1 MGTPGR
7 VTSEEELIQEFLAP
21 LAAGFPGAFGLAD
34 DCAILAAPPGEE
46 LVVTTDAVAEG
57 VHFLPDDAP
66 EDIAWKAVAVN
77 VSDLAGKGATPI
89 AYVMSLAFP
98 EAPYVSWLERFTAGL
113 AAVQGRY
120 GLALAGGDSDRR
132 PGAPLSITITA
143 FGSCPAGRMV
153 RRGTA
158 RAGDKLFV
166 SGTLGDGAAGLALR
180 KEPGLARTWGLTTEE
195 RGELVG
201 RYLRPMPRTALSRA
215 LRGCASAA
223 MDISDGLA
231 KDLGR
236 LCKASGV
243 SAIVEAGALPLSAP
257 MRKITQAAPERL
269 ADALS
274 GGDDYE
280 ILAAVAPG
288 NTAAFRDAARQ
299 AGETVTEIGVVGPGT
314 GVEIRDAAGRPVHVE
329 TPGWEHF

>member
-1 MGTPGR
+1 MAGPRR
-7 VTSEEELIQEFLAP
+7 VASEEALIQEYLAP
-21 LAAGFPGAFGLAD
+21 LAAGFPGAYGLAD
-34 DCAILAAPPGEE
+34 DCATIAAPAGEE

-57 VHFLPDDAP
+57 VHFLPGDAP
-66 EDIAWKAVAVN
+66 EDVAWKAVAVN

-89 AYVMSLAFP
+89 CYLMSLALP
-98 EAPYVSWLERFTAGL
+98 EAPLVSWLERFTAGL
-113 AAVQGRY
+113 AAVQSRY
-120 GLALAGGDSDRR
+120 GIVLAGGDSDRR

-143 FGSCPAGRMV
+143 VGSVPVGRMV

-158 RAGDKLFV
+158 RAGDRVFV

-180 KEPGLARTWGLTTEE
+180 KEPGLASAWGLSAEE
-195 RGELVG
+195 CDQLVG
-201 RYLRPMPRTALSRA
+201 RYLRPLPRTALARA
-215 LRGCASAA
+215 LRENASAA

-236 LCKASGV
+236 MCKASGV

-257 MRKITQAAPERL
+257 MRKIAGVSPERL

-280 ILAAVAPG
+280 ILAAVSVRDA
-288 NTAAFRDAARQ
+288 AAFRDAARA
-299 AGETVTEIGVVGPGT
+299 AGENVTDIGVLGPGE
-314 GVEIRDAAGRPVHVE
+314 GVEIRDAAGRPVHIE
-329 TPGWEHF
+329 TQGWEHF